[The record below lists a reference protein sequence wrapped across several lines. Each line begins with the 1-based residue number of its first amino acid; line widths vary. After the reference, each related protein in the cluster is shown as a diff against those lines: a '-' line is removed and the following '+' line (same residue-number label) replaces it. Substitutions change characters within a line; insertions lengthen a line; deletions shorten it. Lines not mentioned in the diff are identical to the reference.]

1 MTEKDFRQLSKKDQD
16 IFVKKIVNK
25 ILVLA
30 PTDNHFAIGSLFED
44 FQAESEYLACLD
56 ETKQMLISL
65 NFIEKHPIY
74 NVRYRLTEKGLNA
87 KKVGGLFEYEK
98 SELKKEKELLKEKK
112 RKKLLDYLGI
122 GGGIIGIIGGII
134 GAIAG
139 IIALL
144 NNNSK
149 EIEEL
154 NKKINS
160 IENTIQL
167 NNEHYIEQQK
177 EYVKQIDS
185 LYTEIKKLKQNK

>member
-1 MTEKDFRQLSKKDQD
+1 MTENDFRLLSKKDQD

-30 PTDNHFAIGSLFED
+30 PTDNHFVINDLFED

-56 ETKQMLISL
+56 ETKQMLVSS

-74 NVRYRLTEKGLNA
+74 NVRYRLTKKGLNA
-87 KKVGGLFEYEK
+87 NKLGGLYEYEK
-98 SELKKEKELLKEKK
+98 SELKKEKELFNEKK
-112 RKKLLDYLGI
+112 RKKWLDYLGI
-122 GGGIIGIIGGII
+122 GGGVIGIIGGVI

-160 IENTIQL
+160 IENTTQL
-167 NNEHYIEQQK
+167 NNERYIEQQK
-177 EYVKQIDS
+177 EYVKHIDS
-185 LYTEIKKLKQNK
+185 LYTEINKLKQNK